1 MRLQY
6 MELLEFFIWSAMT
19 GGLLVVLLASVAVW
33 VLGRS
38 AGTAR
43 NVVFVL
49 VTGLAVVSLCGLPE
63 YSLHTGKWRAWLPFK
78 VAIGPLAGALA
89 LTYLG
94 IWLGIVREDPMV
106 RRAVVWGSAAATLCG
121 MALMAWALVLPPRQ
135 PEDMLL
141 VSGLVN
147 GVAVVLGAMIA
158 LRGASMGDSLAMR
171 MCVACAFMAV
181 MVAGLYAKA
190 LHYQAGAWFWAM
202 VAMAVVFYY
211 LMVISLTTQRE
222 RAFQRLRKL
231 ANGALTHDPATGL
244 PIGAALVSKVDDA
257 IWRAVRLNR
266 SSVVMAV
273 WVANLYELHETAGRD
288 VDQEIHTILT
298 ARLRRS
304 VGFRNVVGLY
314 HPRCYMVAITAVNS
328 PERIRAATEKAYKA
342 LVAPMVV
349 GSVIGLPHKYRPEL
363 GMAVVTISA
372 QGAQATHAMNQAERA
387 SQNALNSPGKV
398 LFANLIA
405 DPIDV
410 DTSFDQI
417 G

>member
-1 MRLQY
+1 MFSWGRVKGWVQASSLPSPAPAQ
-6 MELLEFFIWSAMT
+6 LTCRKQTRT
-19 GGLLVVLLASVAVW
+19 GSRIPGHWPV
-33 VLGRS
+33 
-38 AGTAR
+38 
-43 NVVFVL
+43 
-49 VTGLAVVSLCGLPE
+49 P
-63 YSLHTGKWRAWLPFK
+63 
-78 VAIGPLAGALA
+78 ALA
-89 LTYLG
+89 RVG
-94 IWLGIVREDPMV
+94 RD
-106 RRAVVWGSAAATLCG
+106 GSPG
-121 MALMAWALVLPPRQ
+121 P
-135 PEDMLL
+135 
-141 VSGLVN
+141 
-147 GVAVVLGAMIA
+147 
-158 LRGASMGDSLAMR
+158 
-171 MCVACAFMAV
+171 
-181 MVAGLYAKA
+181 AGPGAKA

-314 HPRCYMVAITAVNS
+314 HPRCYMVAITAFNS